1 MHKMARVASTIFG
14 VLLVLLSLLV
24 TLDTLLRKFAGI
36 SLQGTDE
43 LGGYVLAVGSC
54 LAFTVALVDRA
65 HIRIDLLQ
73 GRLPAGAQ
81 AILNLLSAATTAAL
95 ALILVRFAWNVL
107 DDTVSYGSTAPT
119 PWATPL
125 IYPQALWFAGL
136 VLFAASAVWLTVRGV
151 LLAGRGEIGG
161 INRELGPLTALEE
174 LEEELSDLKRR

>member
-1 MHKMARVASTIFG
+1 MRKMAYVASMIFG

-24 TLDTLLRKFAGI
+24 TLDTLLRKLAGT

-65 HIRIDLLQ
+65 HIRIDILH
-73 GRLPAGAQ
+73 GRLPVQVQ
-81 AILNLLSAATTAAL
+81 AALNLVSAAAFAAL
-95 ALILVRFAWNVL
+95 ALFLVRFTWNVV

-125 IYPQALWFAGL
+125 IYPQALWFGGL
-136 VLFAASAVWLTVRGV
+136 VLFAASAVWMTVHG
-151 LLAGRGEIGG
+151 LILAARGEAST
-161 INRELGPLTALEE
+161 INRELGPLTAQEE
-174 LEEELSDLKRR
+174 LEEELVNLQRR